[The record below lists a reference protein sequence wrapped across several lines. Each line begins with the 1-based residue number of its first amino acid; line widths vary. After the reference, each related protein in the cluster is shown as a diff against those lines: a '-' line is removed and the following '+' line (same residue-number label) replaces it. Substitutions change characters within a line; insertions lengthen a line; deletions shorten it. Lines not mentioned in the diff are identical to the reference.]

1 MDNKELNSIIKLL
14 DDPDE
19 NIYGTIS
26 NKLIEQGSSIILKL
40 ENAWEKSTN
49 VLLQSRLEEIIQTIQ
64 FSETKKELYHWK
76 EENQD
81 NLLYG
86 AYVIAKF
93 QYPEIKFEDIQRKI
107 EAIKKEVWIELSN
120 NLTALEKVKVINHIF
135 FKILGFKKNA
145 SNQYS
150 PQNAFIND
158 VLDTKKG
165 NQISLAILYAI
176 IAQEL
181 NLPIFG
187 VDLPASFIL
196 AYKDE
201 LSIIQKLDIENDVG
215 ILFYIN
221 PFNKGAV
228 FGKKEINYFL
238 KQQKT
243 DPQKSYYS
251 VCSNSKT
258 LERLVDSLIE
268 SYKKLG
274 YVDKIKSLNE
284 LLQILKER

>member
-1 MDNKELNSIIKLL
+1 MNEKELNSIIKLL

-19 NIYGTIS
+19 NIYETICA
-26 NKLIEQGSSIILKL
+26 KLIDQGSNVISRL
-40 ENAWEKSTN
+40 EIAWEKSTDTI
-49 VLLQSRLEEIIQTIQ
+49 LQSRIEGIIQTIQ
-64 FSETKKELYHWK
+64 FNEIKTELHCWR

-86 AYVIAKF
+86 AFLIAKF
-93 QYPEIKFEDIQRKI
+93 QYPELKYEDILQKI
-107 EAIKKEVWIELSN
+107 ESIKKEVWIELSN
-120 NLTALEKVKVINHIF
+120 NLTALEKVKVINHIL
-135 FKILGFKKNA
+135 FKVLGFKRNV
-145 SNQYS
+145 SNPHS

-158 VLDTKKG
+158 IINTRKG
-165 NQISLAILYAI
+165 NQFSLSVLYIIIS
-176 IAQEL
+176 QEL
-181 NLPIFG
+181 NLPIYG

-201 LSIIQKLDIENDVG
+201 LSLIQKFEIETGED

-221 PFNKGAV
+221 PYNKGAV

-238 KQQKT
+238 KQHKI

-258 LERLVDSLIE
+258 LERLTESLIE
-268 SYKKLG
+268 SYEKLG
-274 YVDKIKSLNE
+274 YTDKIKSLNE
-284 LLQILKER
+284 LLQIITGN

>member
-1 MDNKELNSIIKLL
+1 MDKKELDAIIKLL
-14 DDPDE
+14 DDPDD
-19 NIYGTIS
+19 NIYKTIS
-26 NKLIEQGSSIILKL
+26 NKLFDQGSSIILKL

-49 VLLQSRLEEIIQTIQ
+49 IVLQSRIEEIIQTIQ
-64 FSETKKELYHWK
+64 FSEIKKELYQWK
-76 EENQD
+76 EKNQE

-86 AYVIAKF
+86 VYIIAKF
-93 QYPEIKFEDIQRKI
+93 QYPEIKYEDIHKKI
-107 EAIKKEVWIELSN
+107 KAIKKEVWIELSN

-135 FKILGFKKNA
+135 FKIIGFKRNV

-165 NQISLAILYAI
+165 NQISLAVLYAI

-201 LSIIQKLDIENDVG
+201 LSIIQKLDIENEEG

-228 FGKKEINYFL
+228 FGKKEIKYFL
-238 KQQKT
+238 KQQKI
-243 DPQKSYYS
+243 DPQTSYFS
-251 VCSNSKT
+251 VCSNSKS
-258 LERLVDSLIE
+258 LERLLDSLIE

-274 YVDKIKSLNE
+274 YADKIKSLNE
-284 LLQILKER
+284 LLEILR